1 MSRFS
6 QPSFGL
12 EDLVVLEEKIKII
25 SNNNHIKKLYD
36 EVKEELSKEYS
47 SKEKVSLKDAR
58 IEIDCLCACIKTEQK
73 GTLQN
78 YELN

>member
-25 SNNNHIKKLYD
+25 SNNKHIKKLYD

-47 SKEKVSLKDAR
+47 SK
-58 IEIDCLCACIKTEQK
+58 
-73 GTLQN
+73 
-78 YELN
+78 